1 MSNSGVFSQD
11 ERIRY
16 SRHFVLPGI
25 GEQGQERLK
34 NARVLVVGAGGLG
47 APVLYYLTAAGVGR
61 IGIVDHDKVALSNLQ
76 RQILFTTKDIDSGK
90 AQTAARRLREL
101 NPNVVVEAITEKF
114 SSHNALEILKQY
126 DIVVDATDN
135 FPTRYLINDACV
147 LSGKP
152 LVYGSVFRHEGQVA
166 VLNINEGPN
175 YRDLYPEPP
184 APGSV
189 PDCEQGG
196 VLGVLPGVI
205 GTLQANE
212 VIKLIVGAA
221 ETLAGKLAILDLQT
235 MELEVIAIPD
245 QNQRAAIRN
254 LIDYDEFCGLRNNEA
269 AKKMKEVTV
278 LELKAMMDAKEDFQ
292 LIDCREPHEADISE
306 IGGELIP
313 QGDIP
318 HNIDKISRSKK
329 VVIHCRSGSRSGN
342 MVNWLEKNH
351 GFTNL
356 YNLKGGILAWADQ
369 IDPDVT
375 KY

>member
-1 MSNSGVFSQD
+1 MSISGVFSQD
-11 ERIRY
+11 ENIRY

-34 NARVLVVGAGGLG
+34 KASVLVIGAGGLG
-47 APVLYYLTAAGVGR
+47 APVLYYLAAAGVGR
-61 IGIVDHDKVALSNLQ
+61 IGIVDHDKVSLSNLQ
-76 RQILFTTKDIDSGK
+76 RQILFTTKDIDQGK
-90 AQTAARRLREL
+90 AKTAALRLREL
-101 NPNVVVEAITEKF
+101 NPNVLVEAVGEKI
-114 SSHNALEILKQY
+114 SSRNALELVGKY

-135 FPTRYLINDACV
+135 FPTRYLVNDACV
-147 LSGKP
+147 ISGKP

-166 VLNINEGPN
+166 VFNVDGGPN
-175 YRDLYPEPP
+175 YRDLYPKPP
-184 APGSV
+184 APGTV

-212 VIKLIVGAA
+212 VIKWICGAPD
-221 ETLAGKLAILDLQT
+221 TLAGKLAILDLQT
-235 MELEVIAIPD
+235 MELQVITIPD
-245 QNQRAAIRN
+245 QNQRASIRN

-269 AKKMKEVTV
+269 SKKMKEVTV

-292 LIDCREPHEADISE
+292 LIDVREPHEVDICE

-313 QGDIP
+313 QAEIP
-318 HNIDKISRSKK
+318 QNVNKVSRTKK
-329 VVIHCRSGSRSGN
+329 VVIHCRSGARSGN

-369 IDPDVT
+369 VDPEVT